1 MAMPIAPLRPS
12 PVRSGGLC
20 CLFALSVA
28 CPAAVAAQSL
38 HSEPVDSFPKQ
49 TSIHWWQGAAVL
61 GGVSALMLLD
71 GTVRQD
77 AQAHRTPAGDRF
89 AESVRHFG
97 QPEVYGTVTAGI
109 LTAGLVTHNPRL
121 IRTGTRIAGAL
132 VVAGGVTNG
141 LKMVAGRGR
150 PDNQF
155 LDEDPDDFSL
165 FSGHA
170 SWPSGHTAMAFA
182 FATALGDELHQPV
195 ARYGLLAAA
204 TAVGWSRINDNRHW
218 LSDVA
223 GGAVIGI
230 TSAKFASGR
239 WRVFGI
245 RAPSFIVG
253 PTGGMGLG
261 YHTSF

>member
-1 MAMPIAPLRPS
+1 MPIAPLRHA

-20 CLFALSVA
+20 CLFALTLMG
-28 CPAAVAAQSL
+28 PAAVAAQSL
-38 HSEPVDSFPKQ
+38 RSEPVDSFPQ
-49 TSIHWWQGAAVL
+49 PTSIHWWQGAAVL
-61 GGVSALMLLD
+61 GGLSTLLLLD
-71 GTVRQD
+71 GTVRED
-77 AQAHRTPAGDRF
+77 AQEHRTPAGDRF

-109 LTAGLVTHNPRL
+109 LTAGLMTHNPRL
-121 IRTGTRIAGAL
+121 IQTGTRIAGAL
-132 VVAGGVTNG
+132 AVAGVVSNG
-141 LKMVAGRGR
+141 LKVVAGRGR
-150 PDNQF
+150 PDNPFQ
-155 LDEDPDDFSL
+155 DEDPDDFGL

-170 SWPSGHTAMAFA
+170 SWPSGHTSMAFA

-223 GGAVIGI
+223 SGAVIGI

-253 PTGGMGLG
+253 PTGGPGLG
-261 YHTSF
+261 YHASF

>member
-1 MAMPIAPLRPS
+1 MPIAALRPA
-12 PVRSGGLC
+12 PVRSGGLS
-20 CLFALSVA
+20 CLFVLTLT
-28 CPAAVAAQSL
+28 CPAALAAQAL
-38 HSEPVDSFPKQ
+38 HSEPVDSSPKA

-61 GGVSALMLLD
+61 GGLSTLLLVD
-71 GTVRQD
+71 GTVRED
-77 AQAHRTPAGDRF
+77 AQEHRTRAGDRF

-109 LTAGLVTHNPRL
+109 LAAGLVTHNPRL
-121 IRTGTRIAGAL
+121 IRAGTRITGAL
-132 VVAGGVTNG
+132 VVAGAVSNG

-150 PDNQF
+150 PDNPY
-155 LDEDPDDFSL
+155 LDQDPDDFGP

-170 SWPSGHTAMAFA
+170 SWPSGHTSMAFA

-223 GGAVIGI
+223 AGAVVGI

-245 RAPSFIVG
+245 RAPSFLVG
-253 PTGGMGLG
+253 PTGAMGLSW
-261 YHTSF
+261 HSSF

>member
-1 MAMPIAPLRPS
+1 MPIAPLRLA
-12 PVRSGGLC
+12 PVRSGGLS
-20 CLFALSVA
+20 CLVVLTLT
-28 CPAAVAAQSL
+28 CPAAAAAQSL
-38 HSEPVDSFPKQ
+38 DAEPVDSFPQ
-49 TSIHWWQGAAVL
+49 ATSIHWWQGAAVL
-61 GGVSALMLLD
+61 GGLSTLMLLD
-71 GTVRQD
+71 GSVRED
-77 AQAHRTPAGDRF
+77 AQEHRTPRGDRF

-97 QPEVYGTVTAGI
+97 QPEVYGTITAGI
-109 LTAGLVTHNPRL
+109 LAAGLVTHNPRL
-121 IRTGTRIAGAL
+121 IRTGTRVAGAL
-132 VVAGGVTNG
+132 AVAAGVTNTV
-141 LKMVAGRGR
+141 KMVAGRTR
-150 PDNQF
+150 PDTPF
-155 LDEDPDDFSL
+155 IDADADDFGL

-170 SWPSGHTAMAFA
+170 SWPSAHTAMAFA

-223 GGAVIGI
+223 TGAVIGY

-253 PTGGMGLG
+253 PTGGPGLG

>member
-1 MAMPIAPLRPS
+1 MSIAPRSS
-12 PVRSGGLC
+12 PVRVGGLS
-20 CLFALSVA
+20 CLVVLMLA
-28 CPAAVAAQSL
+28 CPGALAGQSL
-38 HSEPVDSFPKQ
+38 HSAAADSFPTA

-61 GGVSALMLLD
+61 GGISALMLLD

-77 AQAHRTPAGDRF
+77 VQSHRSPGGDRL
-89 AESVRHFG
+89 AETVRHFG

-109 LTAGLVTHNPRL
+109 LSAGLITHNPRL
-121 IRTGTRIAGAL
+121 IRTGTRVAGAL
-132 VVAGGVTNG
+132 VVAAGVSNSI
-141 LKMVAGRGR
+141 KMLAGRTR
-150 PDNQF
+150 PDAPV
-155 LDEDPDDFSL
+155 LDNDADDFAI

-170 SWPSGHTAMAFA
+170 SWPSGHTSMAFA

-223 GGAVIGI
+223 AGAVVGI

-239 WRVFGI
+239 WTVFGI

-261 YHTSF
+261 YHASF

>member
-1 MAMPIAPLRPS
+1 MPNASLRRS
-12 PVRSGGLC
+12 PVRSGWLC
-20 CLFALSVA
+20 GLFALTLA
-28 CPAAVAAQSL
+28 CPAALTAQSL
-38 HSEPVDSFPKQ
+38 HSEPLDSFPRQ
-49 TSIHWWQGAAVL
+49 TSIHWWEGAAVL

-77 AQAHRTPAGDRF
+77 VQAHRTAAGDRF

-109 LTAGLVTHNPRL
+109 LTAGLVTHNSRL
-121 IRTGTRIAGAL
+121 IRTGTRLAGAL
-132 VVAGGVTNG
+132 AVAAGVSNG

-150 PDNQF
+150 PDNPYQ
-155 LDEDPDDFSL
+155 DQDPDDFGL

-170 SWPSGHTAMAFA
+170 SWPSGHTSMAFA
-182 FATALGDELHQPV
+182 FATSLGDELHHPV

-204 TAVGWSRINDNRHW
+204 TAVGWSRVNDNRHW

-223 GGAVIGI
+223 AGAVVGI

-239 WRVFGI
+239 WRVFGV

-261 YHTSF
+261 YHASF

>member
-1 MAMPIAPLRPS
+1 MPIPALRLAPA
-12 PVRSGGLC
+12 RSGGLS
-20 CLFALSVA
+20 CLFVLALT
-28 CPAAVAAQSL
+28 CPAALTAQSL
-38 HSEPVDSFPKQ
+38 QSEPVDSFPKA

-71 GTVRQD
+71 GTVRED
-77 AQAHRTPAGDRF
+77 AQEHRTRAGDRF

-121 IRTGTRIAGAL
+121 IRTGTRLVGAL
-132 VVAGGVTNG
+132 AVAGVVTNG

-150 PDNQF
+150 PDNPF
-155 LDEDPDDFSL
+155 LDEDPDDFAL

-223 GGAVIGI
+223 AGAVIGY

-261 YHTSF
+261 YDTSF

>member
-1 MAMPIAPLRPS
+1 MPIAPRS
-12 PVRSGGLC
+12 FPVRAGGLSCLVVLTLC
-20 CLFALSVA
+20 CPGAL
-28 CPAAVAAQSL
+28 AAQSL
-38 HSEPVDSFPKQ
+38 HSAAADSFPTA

-71 GTVRQD
+71 GTVRHD
-77 AQAHRTPAGDRF
+77 VQAHRSPGGDRL
-89 AESVRHFG
+89 AETVRHFG

-109 LTAGLVTHNPRL
+109 LTAGLITHNPRL
-121 IRTGTRIAGAL
+121 IRTGTRVAGAL
-132 VVAGGVTNG
+132 VVAAGVSNSIK
-141 LKMVAGRGR
+141 LLAGRTR
-150 PDNQF
+150 PDAPV
-155 LDEDPDDFSL
+155 LDNDADDFAM

-170 SWPSGHTAMAFA
+170 SWPSGHTSMAFA

-223 GGAVIGI
+223 AGAVVGI

-239 WRVFGI
+239 WTVFGI

-261 YHTSF
+261 YQASF

>member
-1 MAMPIAPLRPS
+1 MPIAPLRAA
-12 PVRSGGLC
+12 PVRSRGLC
-20 CLFALSVA
+20 CLFALTTV
-28 CPAAVAAQSL
+28 CPGGLAAQAL
-38 HSEPVDSFPKQ
+38 HSEAADSAPRA

-61 GGVSALMLLD
+61 GGVSGLMLLD

-89 AESVRHFG
+89 AETVRLFG

-109 LTAGLVTHNPRL
+109 LTAGLVTHNPHL
-121 IRTGTRIAGAL
+121 IRTGTRVAGAL
-132 VVAGGVTNG
+132 VVAAGVSNG

-150 PDNQF
+150 PDNPF
-155 LDEDPDDFSL
+155 LDNDPDDFGL

-170 SWPSGHTAMAFA
+170 SWPSGHTSMAFA

-223 GGAVIGI
+223 AGAVVGI

-245 RAPSFIVG
+245 RAPSIMTG

-261 YHTSF
+261 YHASF

>member
-1 MAMPIAPLRPS
+1 MPIAPLRPA
-12 PVRSGGLC
+12 PLRSVGLC
-20 CLFALSVA
+20 CLFALTLT
-28 CPAAVAAQSL
+28 CPAALAAQAL
-38 HSEPVDSFPKQ
+38 HSEPVDSLPSQ

-61 GGVSALMLLD
+61 GGVSALMFLD
-71 GTVRQD
+71 GTVRHD

-89 AESVRHFG
+89 AGTVRHFG

-109 LTAGLVTHNPRL
+109 LVAGLVSHSPRV
-121 IRTGTRIAGAL
+121 IRTGTRLAGAL
-132 VVAGGVTNG
+132 AVAGAVSNG

-150 PDNQF
+150 PDNPF
-155 LDEDPDDFSL
+155 LDNDPDDFGL

-170 SWPSGHTAMAFA
+170 SWPSGHTSMAFA

-223 GGAVIGI
+223 AGAVVGI

>member
-1 MAMPIAPLRPS
+1 MPIAPLRHA
-12 PVRSGGLC
+12 PVRFGGLC
-20 CLFALSVA
+20 CLFALTLT

-38 HSEPVDSFPKQ
+38 HSEPVDSLPQ
-49 TSIHWWQGAAVL
+49 ATSIHWWQGAAVL

-71 GTVRQD
+71 GPVREDVQE
-77 AQAHRTPAGDRF
+77 HRTPSGDRF

-121 IRTGTRIAGAL
+121 IRTGTRLAGAL
-132 VVAGGVTNG
+132 VVAAGVSNG

-150 PDNQF
+150 PDNPY
-155 LDEDPDDFSL
+155 LDQDPDDFGP

-170 SWPSGHTAMAFA
+170 SWPSGHTSMAFA
-182 FATALGDELHQPV
+182 FATSLGDELHNPI

-218 LSDVA
+218 LSDTFF
-223 GGAVIGI
+223 GAMLGI
-230 TSAKFASGR
+230 FTAKVVNGR
-239 WRVFGI
+239 WRLFGI
-245 RAPSFIVG
+245 RPPEFMVMPSG
-253 PTGGMGLG
+253 TPCLQWEG
-261 YHTSF
+261 SF

>member
-1 MAMPIAPLRPS
+1 MPIAPLRHA
-12 PVRSGGLC
+12 PVRFGGVC
-20 CLFALSVA
+20 CLFALTLA
-28 CPAAVAAQSL
+28 APAAVAAQSL
-38 HSEPVDSFPKQ
+38 HSEPVDSLPQ
-49 TSIHWWQGAAVL
+49 ATSIHWWQGAAVL

-71 GTVRQD
+71 GPVREDVQE
-77 AQAHRTPAGDRF
+77 HRTPSGDRF

-121 IRTGTRIAGAL
+121 IRTGTRLAGAL
-132 VVAGGVTNG
+132 VVAAGVSNG
-141 LKMVAGRGR
+141 LKMDAGRGR
-150 PDNQF
+150 PDNPY
-155 LDEDPDDFSL
+155 LDQDPDDFGP

-170 SWPSGHTAMAFA
+170 SWPSGHTSMAFA
-182 FATALGDELHQPV
+182 FATSLGDELHNPV

-223 GGAVIGI
+223 GGAVVGI

-253 PTGGMGLG
+253 PTGGPGLG

>member
-1 MAMPIAPLRPS
+1 MPIPLRSS
-12 PVRSGGLC
+12 PVRAGGLA
-20 CLFALSVA
+20 CLVVLTLA
-28 CPAAVAAQSL
+28 CPGALAGQSL
-38 HSEPVDSFPKQ
+38 HSAAADSFPTA

-61 GGVSALMLLD
+61 GGVSALILLD

-77 AQAHRTPAGDRF
+77 VQSHRSPGGDRL
-89 AESVRHFG
+89 AETVRHFG

-109 LTAGLVTHNPRL
+109 LTAGLITHNPRL
-121 IRTGTRIAGAL
+121 IRTGTRVAGAL
-132 VVAGGVTNG
+132 AVAAGVSNSI
-141 LKMVAGRGR
+141 KMLAGRTR
-150 PDNQF
+150 PDAQV
-155 LDEDPDDFSL
+155 LDNDADDFAV

-170 SWPSGHTAMAFA
+170 SWPSGHTSMAFA

-223 GGAVIGI
+223 AGAVVGI

-261 YHTSF
+261 YQASF

>member
-1 MAMPIAPLRPS
+1 MPIAALRPA
-12 PVRSGGLC
+12 PVRSGALS
-20 CLFALSVA
+20 CLFVLTLT
-28 CPAAVAAQSL
+28 CPAALAAQAL
-38 HSEPVDSFPKQ
+38 HSEPVDSSPKA

-61 GGVSALMLLD
+61 GGLSTLLLVD
-71 GTVRQD
+71 GSVRED
-77 AQAHRTPAGDRF
+77 AQEHRTSAGDRF

-132 VVAGGVTNG
+132 AVAGGVTNG

-150 PDNQF
+150 PDNPF
-155 LDEDPDDFSL
+155 LDEDPDDFGL

-170 SWPSGHTAMAFA
+170 SWPSGHTSMAFA

-195 ARYGLLAAA
+195 ARYGLLAVA

-223 GGAVIGI
+223 TGAIIGY

-253 PTGGMGLG
+253 PTSAGLG

>member
-1 MAMPIAPLRPS
+1 MPILAALRSS
-12 PVRSGGLC
+12 PARSRGLSS
-20 CLFALSVA
+20 LVVLTLV
-28 CPAAVAAQSL
+28 CPAALAGQS
-38 HSEPVDSFPKQ
+38 PVDSIPTA

-61 GGVSALMLLD
+61 GGVSALVLVD
-71 GTVRQD
+71 GTVRHD
-77 AQAHRTPAGDRF
+77 VQAHRTPAGDRF

-97 QPEVYGTVTAGI
+97 QPEVYGTITAGI

-132 VVAGGVTNG
+132 VVAAGVSNG

-155 LDEDPDDFSL
+155 LDEDPDDFGP

-170 SWPSGHTAMAFA
+170 SWPSGHTSMAFA
-182 FATALGDELHQPV
+182 LATALGDELHQPV

-223 GGAVIGI
+223 AGAVVGI

-239 WRVFGI
+239 WTVFGI

-261 YHTSF
+261 YHASF

>member
-1 MAMPIAPLRPS
+1 MPITPLRPS

-20 CLFALSVA
+20 CLFVLTMA
-28 CPAAVAAQSL
+28 CPAAVAAQAL
-38 HSEPVDSFPKQ
+38 HSEPVASFPKQ
-49 TSIHWWQGAAVL
+49 TSVHWWQGAAVL
-61 GGVSALMLLD
+61 GGLSTLLLLD
-71 GTVRQD
+71 NTIRQD
-77 AQAHRTPAGDRF
+77 AQEHRTPAGDRF

-132 VVAGGVTNG
+132 AVAAGVANG

-150 PDNQF
+150 PDNPF
-155 LDEDPDDFSL
+155 LDEDPDDFAL

-195 ARYGLLAAA
+195 ARYGLLAVA

-223 GGAVIGI
+223 SGAVIGI

>member
-1 MAMPIAPLRPS
+1 MPIPLRSS
-12 PVRSGGLC
+12 PVRAGGLA
-20 CLFALSVA
+20 CLVVLTLA
-28 CPAAVAAQSL
+28 CPGALAGQSL
-38 HSEPVDSFPKQ
+38 HSAAADSFPTA

-61 GGVSALMLLD
+61 GGVSALILLD

-77 AQAHRTPAGDRF
+77 VQSHRSPGGDRL
-89 AESVRHFG
+89 AETVRHFG

-109 LTAGLVTHNPRL
+109 LTAGLITHNPRL
-121 IRTGTRIAGAL
+121 IRTGTRVAGAL
-132 VVAGGVTNG
+132 AVAAGVSNSI
-141 LKMVAGRGR
+141 KMLAGRTR
-150 PDNQF
+150 PDAQV
-155 LDEDPDDFSL
+155 LDNDADDFAV

-170 SWPSGHTAMAFA
+170 SWPSGHTSMAFA

-223 GGAVIGI
+223 AGAVVGI

-239 WRVFGI
+239 WKVFGI

-261 YHTSF
+261 YQASF

>member
-1 MAMPIAPLRPS
+1 MPIAALRPA
-12 PVRSGGLC
+12 PARSGGLS
-20 CLFALSVA
+20 CLFVLTLT
-28 CPAAVAAQSL
+28 CPAALAAQAL
-38 HSEPVDSFPKQ
+38 HSEPVDSSPKT

-61 GGVSALMLLD
+61 GGLSTLLLVD
-71 GTVRQD
+71 GTVRED
-77 AQAHRTPAGDRF
+77 AQEHRTPAADRF

-97 QPEVYGTVTAGI
+97 QPEVYGSVTAGI

-121 IRTGTRIAGAL
+121 IRTGTRLAGAL
-132 VVAGGVTNG
+132 AVAGVATNG

-195 ARYGLLAAA
+195 ARYGLLAVA

-223 GGAVIGI
+223 AGAVVGI

>member
-1 MAMPIAPLRPS
+1 MPITLPRPS
-12 PVRSGGLC
+12 PVRAGGLC
-20 CLFALSVA
+20 CLFALTLV
-28 CPAAVAAQSL
+28 CPAALTAQAL
-38 HSEPVDSFPKQ
+38 HSERVDSFPKQ

-61 GGVSALMLLD
+61 GGVGALMFLD
-71 GTVRQD
+71 GPVREDTQE
-77 AQAHRTPAGDRF
+77 HRTAAGNRF
-89 AESVRHFG
+89 AESIRHFG

-109 LTAGLVTHNPRL
+109 LTAGLVAHNPRL
-121 IRTGTRIAGAL
+121 IRTGTRLAGAL
-132 VVAGGVTNG
+132 VVAAGVSNG

-150 PDNQF
+150 PDNPY
-155 LDEDPDDFSL
+155 LDQDPDDFRL

-170 SWPSGHTAMAFA
+170 SWPSGHTSMAFA
-182 FATALGDELHQPV
+182 FATSLGDELHHPV

-223 GGAVIGI
+223 AGAVVGI

-239 WRVFGI
+239 WKVFGI

-253 PTGGMGLG
+253 PTGGMSLG
-261 YHTSF
+261 YHTTF

>member
-1 MAMPIAPLRPS
+1 MPIPALRLAPA
-12 PVRSGGLC
+12 RSGGLS
-20 CLFALSVA
+20 CLFVLTLT
-28 CPAAVAAQSL
+28 CPAALTAQSL
-38 HSEPVDSFPKQ
+38 HSEPVDSFPKA

-71 GTVRQD
+71 GTVRED
-77 AQAHRTPAGDRF
+77 AQEHRTRAGDRF

-132 VVAGGVTNG
+132 AVAGGVANG

-150 PDNQF
+150 PDNPF
-155 LDEDPDDFSL
+155 LDEDPDDFAL

-223 GGAVIGI
+223 AGAVIGY